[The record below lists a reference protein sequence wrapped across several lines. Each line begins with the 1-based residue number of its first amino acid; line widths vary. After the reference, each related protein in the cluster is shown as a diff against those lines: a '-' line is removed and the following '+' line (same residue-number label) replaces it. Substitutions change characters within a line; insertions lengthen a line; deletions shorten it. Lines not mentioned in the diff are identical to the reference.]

1 MKSFEELK
9 SDFYNNSI
17 STGLFAS
24 INENDEAVI
33 VEVTNEYLKTSTMQ
47 NNGWIRINIYHKDH
61 TVEEFVEK

>member
-24 INENDEAVI
+24 VNKNDETVI
-33 VEVTNEYLKTSTMQ
+33 VEVTIEYLKTSTMQ

-61 TVEEFVEK
+61 TAEEFVEK

>member
-17 STGLFAS
+17 STGLFES